1 MNKVLKLTKIMLK
14 SSFNINKRSALIGF
28 IVILSMLPLSVLV
41 WGAVWEGY
49 DIMAPLGQ
57 QGMILWMIVS
67 IIGAA
72 IFFFGIFFIMSVF
85 YFSKDVEMLLPL
97 PLKPWQILGAKFIN
111 VLIYEYGIQ
120 SIFFLPA
127 AIAYGIKDGGGLL
140 YFVSGIVAFFILPVA
155 PLVFA
160 SFINILI
167 MRSFNFVKN
176 KDRMKLIASI
186 AAMILAIGFN
196 LLMQNASQTITNPD
210 EILELIEKGNDSL
223 LGKASDIF
231 IINRFAVLAM
241 VKHKDILFCVRN
253 ILIALAGGV
262 VFVLIF
268 LYLGEKF
275 YIKGVV
281 GMSEASAGRKKP
293 KAGDYKKAYKRR
305 SRLHSYRLKELKL
318 LFRSPVYFINCVMMN
333 FLWPVFLIIPIF
345 AGGQQLEALGDMRAL
360 GNDPTKASLIIGA
373 AAGISMFVASSNMI
387 SSTAISREGSNI
399 YVAKYLPISYKDQIN
414 AKVQSGIILGLSGI
428 IVALG
433 AAKFLLSLP
442 IYLLVAAFI
451 LSIPCIVFVNYTGI
465 LIDLKFPKLHW
476 DNEQKAVKQNFNG
489 VLNMMIGIAGAALNI
504 GLTVYF
510 KPEFWSTFFALMIV
524 YILADIALYNTVK
537 SYGSKLF
544 AHIQ

>member
-1 MNKVLKLTKIMLK
+1 MNKVMKLTKIMLK
-14 SSFNINKRSALIGF
+14 SSFNINKKSMALGL

-49 DIMAPLGQ
+49 DMTASLGQ
-57 QGMILWMIVS
+57 QGAILWMVAS
-67 IIGAA
+67 IIGVT

-85 YFSKDVEMLLPL
+85 YFSKDIEMLLPL

-120 SIFFLPA
+120 SVFFLPA

-140 YFVSGIVAFFILPVA
+140 YFASGIATFLILPIA

-186 AAMILAIGFN
+186 AAMVLAIGFN
-196 LLMQNASQTITNPD
+196 LLIQNVSQTVTSPE
-210 EILELIEKGNDSL
+210 EISQLIEKGNNSI

-231 IINRFAVLAM
+231 VINRFAVLGM
-241 VKHKDILFCVRN
+241 VNHKDILSSVVN
-253 ILIALAGGV
+253 ILFALIGGA
-262 VFVLIF
+262 VFVFIF

-281 GMSEASAGRKKP
+281 GMSEASTGRRLP
-293 KAGDYKKAYKRR
+293 KAGDYKKAYRRR
-305 SRLHSYRLKELKL
+305 SKLNSYRAKELKL
-318 LFRSPVYFINCVMMN
+318 LFRSPVYFINCVLMN
-333 FLWPVFLIIPIF
+333 FLWPVFFVIPIF
-345 AGGQQLEALGDMRAL
+345 AGGQQLEALKDLRAF
-360 GNDPTKASLIIGA
+360 GNDPTKASLIIGVI
-373 AAGISMFVASSNMI
+373 AGISMFVAATNMI

-399 YVAKYLPISYKDQIN
+399 YVAKYLPISYKTQIN
-414 AKVQSGIILGLSGI
+414 GKVQSGIALGLCGI

-433 AAKFLLSLP
+433 VAKFLLSLP
-442 IYLLVAAFI
+442 IYLIIAALLI
-451 LSIPCIVFVNYTGI
+451 SIPCIVFVNYTGI

-489 VLNMMIGIAGAALNI
+489 VLNMMIGMAGAALNI

-510 KPEFWSTFFALMIV
+510 KPELWSAFFVLMIV
-524 YILADIALYNTVK
+524 YILADIALYNTAK
-537 SYGSKLF
+537 YYGSKLF